1 METKT
6 VTNLLELGTDGLRE
20 FVTGLGMPP
29 YRAAQI
35 SRWVYAAGVSGFEEM
50 TNLSRKDRAA
60 LARYAG
66 IIPPA
71 LLDRQVS
78 SDGTE
83 KYLFGLADGETVESV
98 MIPDEKRVTLCIS
111 SQVGC
116 ALGCKFC
123 LTGAGGFKRDLLPH
137 EITGQVLMAKRL
149 AAPLELTNFVMMGMG
164 EPLMNTKN
172 VLEALRGLTSPDM
185 FCISPRRI
193 TLSTA
198 GVVPEIKALG
208 ESGIG
213 VGLAVSLNAT
223 TDGVRD
229 AVMPVN
235 RKYPIKELMAAL
247 REFPLA
253 PRRRITIEYVML
265 AGVNDTLADA
275 KRLAG
280 LLHGLKCKV
289 NLIPYNPHPGSEY
302 DKPAQATVLKFQ
314 EFMHSRGFTAFIR
327 QSRGQDILA
336 ACGQLRARKA

>member
-1 METKT
+1 MDTKNI
-6 VTNLLELGTDGLRE
+6 TNLLELGMDGLRE
-20 FVTGLGMPP
+20 FVAGLGMPP
-29 YRAAQI
+29 YKAAQI

-50 TNLSRKDRAA
+50 TNLSKKDRAA
-60 LARYAG
+60 LAENAG
-66 IIPPA
+66 LNPPA
-71 LLDRQVS
+71 LLDRLVS

-116 ALGCKFC
+116 ALGCRFC

-172 VLEALRGLTSPDM
+172 VLEALRRLTSPEM

-229 AVMPVN
+229 AVMPIN

-289 NLIPYNPHPGSEY
+289 NLIPYNPHPGSAY
-302 DKPAQATVLKFQ
+302 DKPARATVLQFQ